1 MQLYSIKLYIG
12 ITTSIALALS
22 IYVLF
27 ISLMQSVNGAQ
38 LLNINTLLLLPSNA
52 GTAVADTI
60 HLRTID
66 ASL

>member
-1 MQLYSIKLYIG
+1 MNYILSNYIG

-22 IYVLF
+22 IYGLF
-27 ISLMQSVNGAQ
+27 ISLMQSVNGGQ
-38 LLNINTLLLLPSNA
+38 FLNINTLLLLPSNA

-60 HLRTID
+60 PLRTID

>member
-1 MQLYSIKLYIG
+1 
-12 ITTSIALALS
+12 
-22 IYVLF
+22 
-27 ISLMQSVNGAQ
+27 MQSVNGAQ

-60 HLRTID
+60 PLRTID